1 MSQQDEVFK
10 AKANWDWDQGRC
22 IYIRK
27 LERILTVSWLI
38 KSLSEMVSPN
48 IRSNDR
54 QMQTTEYIMQL
65 IAHIL

>member
-10 AKANWDWDQGRC
+10 AKANCDWYLGPR
-22 IYIRK
+22 ISENLI
-27 LERILTVSWLI
+27 ILTVSWLI